1 MPGSGFQALSW
12 RFHMWL
18 LSAGTEMLRLVI
30 NGRITNYLAGVL
42 ILQEKGVSGAG
53 VIGSYL

>member
-1 MPGSGFQALSW
+1 
-12 RFHMWL
+12 MWL
-18 LSAGTEMLRLVI
+18 LSAGSEMLRLVI